1 MNNITGKNIL
11 KDKSYNFALRIIK
24 LYKFLNSKNEFILSK
39 QILRS
44 WTSVWA
50 MIREWEFAQS
60 KADFINKMS
69 VALKEIN
76 ETWYWLDLLKESW
89 YIEKDNYES
98 IYLDYQEIIKLLIS
112 TIKTSKNNL
121 Y

>member
-1 MNNITGKNIL
+1 MENNKSIL
-11 KDKSYNFALRIIK
+11 KEKSYNFSLRIIK
-24 LYKFLNSKNEFILSK
+24 LYKFLCDEKKEFVISK

-60 KADFINKMS
+60 RLDFVNKMS

-76 ETWYWLDLLKESW
+76 ETWYWLDLLKDSW
-89 YIEKDNYES
+89 YLSDKEYISLYSDYE
-98 IYLDYQEIIKLLIS
+98 EIIKMLVS
-112 TIKTSKNNL
+112 TVKTSKK
-121 Y
+121 